1 MHSVHDFAS
10 VFGAVPVIGK
20 HVLLIDSVI
29 GRILI
34 AGVAVRIFLRQDSFD
49 PYINGESVH
58 MVETEQR
65 HAAGDLY
72 ADTVESGEC

>member
-1 MHSVHDFAS
+1 MHSVHDFVS
-10 VFGAVPVIGK
+10 VSGAVPVIGK

-29 GRILI
+29 GSILF
-34 AGVAVRIFLRQDSFD
+34 AGIAVRIFLRQDSFD
-49 PYINGESVH
+49 PDVDRKSIQV
-58 MVETEQR
+58 MKPEQR